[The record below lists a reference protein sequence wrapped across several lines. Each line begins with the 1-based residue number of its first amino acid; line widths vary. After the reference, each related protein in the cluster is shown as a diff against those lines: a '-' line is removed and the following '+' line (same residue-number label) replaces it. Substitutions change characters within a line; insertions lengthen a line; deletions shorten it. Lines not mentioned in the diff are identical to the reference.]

1 METTL
6 IENKEKKAIDKKLPM
21 KDTIEKITEKYSAL
35 GENPET
41 YLQGLLQA
49 KPITYWDYIGVDTLL
64 SLQKPR
70 TDFKDESIFIMY
82 HQVTELFLKMM
93 LHELQQI
100 AEEEHI
106 TANYLIVKLDR
117 ITKYTSMLISSFD
130 IMKIGMDYDDY
141 NVFRKTLTPAS
152 GFQCAQFRFIELHCT
167 SLRNLVSNTYKN
179 RISDTPSLGEYM
191 EHIYWKDAGIDPE
204 TGTKTLT
211 LQLFEAK
218 YLKSIVEAAESL
230 QGRSLEDRLA
240 ELPYIPDALRNRL
253 RTFDRLY
260 NIEWPLVHLK
270 MAEHYLNKRGEHQA
284 ATGGSHWQK
293 YLHPKY
299 QQRKFFPA
307 LWTAKEIENWGDD
320 GERIEM

>member
-1 METTL
+1 METN
-6 IENKEKKAIDKKLPM
+6 IANKEDKKNTSDKKLPM
-21 KDTIEKITEKYSAL
+21 NDTIERITEKYNAL

-93 LHELQQI
+93 VHELQQI
-100 AEEEHI
+100 AEEREL

-117 ITKYTSMLISSFD
+117 LIKYTSMLIGSFD
-130 IMKIGMDYDDY
+130 IMKVGMDYDDY
-141 NVFRKTLTPAS
+141 NTFRKTLTPAS

-167 SLRNLVSNTYKN
+167 SLSNLVSNSYKGQL
-179 RISDTPSLGEYM
+179 SDAPDLKEYF
-191 EHIYWKDAGIDPE
+191 EHIYWKDAGTDPA
-204 TGTKTLT
+204 TGKKTLT

-218 YLKSIVEAAESL
+218 YLKSIMETANEL
-230 QGRSLEDRLA
+230 QGRTLEDRLR

-260 NIEWPLVHLK
+260 NIEWPLVHLQT
-270 MAEHYLNKRGEHQA
+270 AEHYLNKKGEHKE

-299 QQRKFFPA
+299 QQRKFFPS
-307 LWTAKEIENWGDD
+307 LWTKSEIENWGE
-320 GERIEM
+320 GSIKY

>member
-1 METTL
+1 M
-6 IENKEKKAIDKKLPM
+6 DY
-21 KDTIEKITEKYSAL
+21 TIEKIIEKYTAL

-49 KPITYWDYIGVDTLL
+49 KPITYWDYIEVDTLL

-100 AEEEHI
+100 AEEENI
-106 TANYLIVKLDR
+106 SANYLIVKLDR
-117 ITKYTSMLISSFD
+117 LNKYTSMLISSFD
-130 IMKIGMDYDDY
+130 IMKVGMDYDDY
-141 NVFRKTLTPAS
+141 NTFRKTLTPAS

-167 SLRNLVSNTYKN
+167 SLHNLVSNNYKS
-179 RISDTPSLGEYM
+179 RISDTPSLEEYI
-191 EHIYWKDAGIDPE
+191 EHIYWKDAGTDPA
-204 TGTKTLT
+204 TGKRTLT
-211 LQLFEAK
+211 LQLFEEK
-218 YLKSIVEAAESL
+218 YLRSIMETAQSL
-230 QGRSLEDRLA
+230 QGRTMEDRLA
-240 ELPYIPDALRNRL
+240 ELPYIPDALRSRL

-270 MAEHYLNKRGEHQA
+270 TAEHYLNKKGEHKA

-307 LWTAKEIENWGDD
+307 LWTKKEIENWG
-320 GERIEM
+320 E